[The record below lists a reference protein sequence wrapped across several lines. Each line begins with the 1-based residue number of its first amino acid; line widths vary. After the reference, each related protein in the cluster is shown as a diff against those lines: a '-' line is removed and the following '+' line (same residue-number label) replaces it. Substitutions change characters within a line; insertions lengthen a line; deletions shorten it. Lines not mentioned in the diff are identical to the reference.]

1 MCINEPGHYFFRLG
15 HIVCLVLHRYL
26 NHYWLIINWIT
37 MYENRG
43 NSKQTA
49 WFCKVVSLQICKWS
63 IQETDQTF
71 TLQKLFHPCLIYIYL
86 NLSYFIPYH
95 LTLTDYICGFHNED
109 FTVFSKTYMYPGNMV
124 LEQILSC
131 TILNMMF
138 QWIHKQFYKT
148 RVEHNFDS
156 TSSVIAEC
164 HRNSCRDF
172 HFMQAVVHCTAIDHH
187 LVAFFCGKS
196 L

>member
-1 MCINEPGHYFFRLG
+1 MKTE
-15 HIVCLVLHRYL
+15 
-26 NHYWLIINWIT
+26 
-37 MYENRG
+37 
-43 NSKQTA
+43 
-49 WFCKVVSLQICKWS
+49 
-63 IQETDQTF
+63 ETQNKLLDF
-71 TLQKLFHPCLIYIYL
+71 VKLFHFRSVSDQSRKQTKHLPCKRYFTLVWYIYL